1 MSQKY
6 ILKLSN
12 LTDFLL
18 DKISKK
24 PNFIIAID
32 GRGGSGKSTLGKEL
46 STKLPNSKLVQL
58 DGILGDGE
66 LYTKENIEQGF
77 KIDFS
82 ENRSSS
88 EMIKAISN
96 YKTPVLI
103 IEGCFSFKIPINFNF
118 RIWVECDKSICYQR
132 LVNRERADRLDIATE
147 LIILANT
154 KYQECEDKYIKNYQP
169 QEKAN
174 IIYNIYKT
182 KCT

>member
-18 DKISKK
+18 NKISKK

-32 GRGGSGKSTLGKEL
+32 GRGGSGKSTLSKEL
-46 STKLPNSKLVQL
+46 SKKLPNSKLVQL

-77 KIDFS
+77 EIDFS

-88 EMIKAISN
+88 EIIKAISN
-96 YKTPVLI
+96 
-103 IEGCFSFKIPINFNF
+103 
-118 RIWVECDKSICYQR
+118 
-132 LVNRERADRLDIATE
+132 
-147 LIILANT
+147 
-154 KYQECEDKYIKNYQP
+154 YQECEDKYIKNYQP